1 MQIQTWFHASLS
13 QGGMKPRFEFRP
25 TYEGMANVPQC
36 SAVQVLRSAASFCCV
51 PQCSWT
57 AAEVS
62 SFLEQADLSGPA
74 AHLFANGCNGADLFK
89 ATSSTLTSELRLTLF
104 AASKVLAAREAFLR

>member
-1 MQIQTWFHASLS
+1 MYDPVVHPVVSVHCL
-13 QGGMKPRFEFRP
+13 
-25 TYEGMANVPQC
+25 
-36 SAVQVLRSAASFCCV
+36 AVWGL
-51 PQCSWT
+51 
-57 AAEVS
+57 